1 MVKDIEYRYELKFVI
16 SDATA
21 RLLKQQLKNV
31 MYMDSHSISDEYSY
45 DIRSIYFDDTY
56 GSAYRDK
63 VNGEEYRYK
72 YRIRMYNNDPGF
84 ISLECK
90 HKDENMTYKESC
102 RLSEEVARALINK
115 QYLKIKSSNPFMNR
129 FLADAITKN
138 LSPSVIV
145 DYRRTAL
152 TYPVSEVRVT
162 FDENLRSG
170 RYETDIFNKE
180 INTFAMYPEGV
191 CVLEVKC
198 NEYIPQHILAI
209 LNSVPKL
216 RQAVSKFALCRSIK

>member
-129 FLADAITKN
+129 FLADAGAHIAAYNARLPPFEWPPKH
-138 LSPSVIV
+138 S
-145 DYRRTAL
+145 AL
-152 TYPVSEVRVT
+152 R
-162 FDENLRSG
+162 EN
-170 RYETDIFNKE
+170 TDAACCAYSAASF
-180 INTFAMYPEGV
+180 
-191 CVLEVKC
+191 
-198 NEYIPQHILAI
+198 
-209 LNSVPKL
+209 
-216 RQAVSKFALCRSIK
+216 